1 MGRRI
6 SNSKEQFYYS
16 LIENERLKDMEI
28 FNVLKEKYM
37 DFYNVCEKFADISLN
52 ARSIGCLVLVMS
64 KDIFNLKIL
73 KGQSVV
79 QKHFC

>member
-37 DFYNVCEKFADISLN
+37 DFIMCVKNL
-52 ARSIGCLVLVMS
+52 L
-64 KDIFNLKIL
+64 IFR
-73 KGQSVV
+73 
-79 QKHFC
+79 

>member
-52 ARSIGCLVLVMS
+52 APEV
-64 KDIFNLKIL
+64 
-73 KGQSVV
+73 
-79 QKHFC
+79 

>member
-28 FNVLKEKYM
+28 FNVLKEKYTQ
-37 DFYNVCEKFADISLN
+37 YKNPC
-52 ARSIGCLVLVMS
+52 
-64 KDIFNLKIL
+64 IFTHIIKIHVIFLSMYCKKNTWIFIMCVKNLLI
-73 KGQSVV
+73 
-79 QKHFC
+79 FR

>member
-28 FNVLKEKYM
+28 LR
-37 DFYNVCEKFADISLN
+37 AISE
-52 ARSIGCLVLVMS
+52 
-64 KDIFNLKIL
+64 
-73 KGQSVV
+73 
-79 QKHFC
+79 